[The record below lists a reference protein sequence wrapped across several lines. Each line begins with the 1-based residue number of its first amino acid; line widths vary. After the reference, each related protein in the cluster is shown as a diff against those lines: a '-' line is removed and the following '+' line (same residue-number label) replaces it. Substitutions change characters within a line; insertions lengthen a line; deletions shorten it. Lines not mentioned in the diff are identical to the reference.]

1 MDKSLSTFMGLAAI
15 ATIMGFLILGTVF
28 DGLNSKN
35 DQHEDMMKTEHQ
47 LKFKN

>member
-1 MDKSLSTFMGLAAI
+1 MGLAAI

>member
-1 MDKSLSTFMGLAAI
+1 MDKTLSTFMVIAAV
-15 ATIMGFLILGTVF
+15 AAIMGFLILGTVF

-35 DQHEDMMKTEHQ
+35 EQHEDMMKTEHQ